1 MNDHDPTVNP
11 PPEAPPMPPSH
22 APSPAIAPS
31 PSARVGATPQFKVP
45 GLAAVLSIVPGLPIG
60 QLYGE
65 AFDRAVMIAGAF
77 WLLILAAV
85 QGALPVTLVVFACI
99 FIWIYSMFD
108 AYRQAHIANMGG
120 AEPTPVS
127 RSRGEGR
134 LMFGIFLAVVGGLL
148 LVENLGL
155 FDLYWLRDWWPIFVL
170 LIGVYLIF
178 DAVRER
184 TRRGAPPT
192 GEEDGDLDE

>member
-1 MNDHDPTVNP
+1 MNDHDPTITPQRESPPLPPARSAGAP
-11 PPEAPPMPPSH
+11 PPPRALT
-22 APSPAIAPS
+22 
-31 PSARVGATPQFKVP
+31 TPQPKVP
-45 GLAAVLSIVPGLPIG
+45 GLGAVLSIIPGLPIG

-65 AFDRAVMIAGAF
+65 AFDRAVMIAAAF

>member
-1 MNDHDPTVNP
+1 MNEHDPTATP
-11 PPEAPPMPPSH
+11 PREAPPLPTAPAAPAPP
-22 APSPAIAPS
+22 P
-31 PSARVGATPQFKVP
+31 ARVEAAPQFKVP

-65 AFDRAVMIAGAF
+65 AFDRAVMIAAAF

-85 QGALPVTLVVFACI
+85 QGALPVTLVVFASI

-108 AYRQAHIANMGG
+108 AYRQAHLVNLGG
-120 AEPTPVS
+120 TEPTPKS
-127 RSRGEGR
+127 RSKGEGR

-155 FDLYWLRDWWPIFVL
+155 FDLYWLRDWWPVFVL

-184 TRRGAPPT
+184 ARRGGST
-192 GEEDGDLDE
+192 DIEEGGGLDD

>member
-1 MNDHDPTVNP
+1 MNDHDPTVTP
-11 PPEAPPMPPSH
+11 AREAPPLPP
-22 APSPAIAPS
+22 APAAPTPAPRRTEL
-31 PSARVGATPQFKVP
+31 PPQPKVP
-45 GLAAVLSIVPGLPIG
+45 GLAAVLSIVPGLPVG

-108 AYRQAHIANMGG
+108 AYRQAHLVNLGG
-120 AEPTPVS
+120 AEPAPQGRV
-127 RSRGEGR
+127 RGEGR

-155 FDLYWLRDWWPIFVL
+155 FDLYWLRDWWPVFVL
-170 LIGVYLIF
+170 LIGVFLIF
-178 DAVRER
+178 DAIRER
-184 TRRGAPPT
+184 SRRGRTLAT
-192 GEEDGDLDE
+192 GGDEDLGE

>member
-1 MNDHDPTVNP
+1 
-11 PPEAPPMPPSH
+11 
-22 APSPAIAPS
+22 
-31 PSARVGATPQFKVP
+31 VP

-65 AFDRAVMIAGAF
+65 AFERAVMIAAAF

-85 QGALPVTLVVFACI
+85 QGALPVTLVVFASI

-108 AYRQAHIANMGG
+108 AYRQAHLVNLGG
-120 AEPTPVS
+120 TEPTPKS
-127 RSRGEGR
+127 RSKGEGR

-155 FDLYWLRDWWPIFVL
+155 FDLYWLRDWWPVLVL
-170 LIGVYLIF
+170 LIGFYLIF

-184 TRRGAPPT
+184 ARRGRPHGAEEGT
-192 GEEDGDLDE
+192 GHEE

>member
-1 MNDHDPTVNP
+1 MNDHDQNMTP
-11 PPEAPPMPPSH
+11 PRDTPPLPP
-22 APSPAIAPS
+22 APSASTS
-31 PSARVGATPQFKVP
+31 PLPRAEVLPQLKVP

-108 AYRQAHIANMGG
+108 AYRQAQLVNLGDSG
-120 AEPTPVS
+120 ATPKN
-127 RSRGEGR
+127 RPRGEGR

-155 FDLYWLRDWWPIFVL
+155 FDLYWLRDWWPVFVL

-178 DAVRER
+178 DAARER
-184 TRRGAPPT
+184 ARRGARSPDV
-192 GEEDGDLDE
+192 GEAGGPDD

>member
-1 MNDHDPTVNP
+1 MTDHDPTVPSPPESPPLPPAP
-11 PPEAPPMPPSH
+11 PPAAPP
-22 APSPAIAPS
+22 APIAN
-31 PSARVGATPQFKVP
+31 VVPQAKVP

-108 AYRQAHIANMGG
+108 AYRQAQLVNLGG
-120 AEPTPVS
+120 VDATPKN
-127 RSRGEGR
+127 RSRGGGR

-155 FDLYWLRDWWPIFVL
+155 FDLYWLRDWWPVFVL

-184 TRRGAPPT
+184 SRRTASANVD
-192 GEEDGDLDE
+192 ENEDFGG

>member
-1 MNDHDPTVNP
+1 MNDHDPTITPQRESPPLPPARSAGAP
-11 PPEAPPMPPSH
+11 PPPRALT
-22 APSPAIAPS
+22 
-31 PSARVGATPQFKVP
+31 TPQPKVP
-45 GLAAVLSIVPGLPIG
+45 GLGAVLSIIPGLPIG

-65 AFDRAVMIAGAF
+65 AFDRAVMIAAAF

-108 AYRQAHIANMGG
+108 AYRQAHLVNLGG
-120 AEPTPVS
+120 AEPSPKS
-127 RSRGEGR
+127 RSRGQGR

-155 FDLYWLRDWWPIFVL
+155 FDLYWLRDWWPVLVL

-184 TRRGAPPT
+184 SRSGARRDT
-192 GEEDGDLDE
+192 EQDRTIDK

>member
-1 MNDHDPTVNP
+1 
-11 PPEAPPMPPSH
+11 
-22 APSPAIAPS
+22 
-31 PSARVGATPQFKVP
+31 VP

-108 AYRQAHIANMGG
+108 AYRQAHIVNMGG

-155 FDLYWLRDWWPIFVL
+155 FDLYWLRDWWPVFVL
-170 LIGVYLIF
+170 LIGFYLIF
-178 DAVRER
+178 EAVRER
-184 TRRGAPPT
+184 MRRGGST
-192 GEEDGDLDE
+192 DVKEGGGFEE

>member
-1 MNDHDPTVNP
+1 
-11 PPEAPPMPPSH
+11 
-22 APSPAIAPS
+22 
-31 PSARVGATPQFKVP
+31 VP

-60 QLYGE
+60 QLYGD

-108 AYRQAHIANMGG
+108 AYRQAHLVNLGG
-120 AEPTPVS
+120 AEPAPKS
-127 RSRGEGR
+127 RSRGESR

-155 FDLYWLRDWWPIFVL
+155 FDLYWLRDWWPVLVL

-178 DAVRER
+178 DAVREK
-184 TRRGAPPT
+184 TRRGGSPAV
-192 GEEDGDLDE
+192 EESGNFDE

>member
-1 MNDHDPTVNP
+1 MTDHDPT
-11 PPEAPPMPPSH
+11 
-22 APSPAIAPS
+22 APSPPESPPLPPAPLPAAPAAPIANV
-31 PSARVGATPQFKVP
+31 APQAKVP

-108 AYRQAHIANMGG
+108 AYRQAQLVNLGG
-120 AEPTPVS
+120 VDATPKS
-127 RSRGEGR
+127 RSHGGGR

-155 FDLYWLRDWWPIFVL
+155 FDLYWLRDWWPVFVL

-184 TRRGAPPT
+184 SRRTARANVD
-192 GEEDGDLDE
+192 ENEDFGG

>member
-1 MNDHDPTVNP
+1 MNDHDPTVTPPRETPPLPSAPAAAAP
-11 PPEAPPMPPSH
+11 PPVRAE
-22 APSPAIAPS
+22 
-31 PSARVGATPQFKVP
+31 ATPQLKVP

-65 AFDRAVMIAGAF
+65 AFDRAVMIAAAF
-77 WLLILAAV
+77 WLMILAAV

-108 AYRQAHIANMGG
+108 AYRQAHLVNLGG
-120 AEPTPVS
+120 VEPSPKS

-134 LMFGIFLAVVGGLL
+134 LMFGIFMAVVGGLL

-155 FDLYWLRDWWPIFVL
+155 FDLYWLRDWWPVFVL
-170 LIGVYLIF
+170 LIGVYLIV

-184 TRRGAPPT
+184 MRRRPQTTVEEG
-192 GEEDGDLDE
+192 GEFEE

>member
-1 MNDHDPTVNP
+1 MNDHDPTVTP
-11 PPEAPPMPPSH
+11 PRESPPLPP
-22 APSPAIAPS
+22 APSAPAPRPPRAD
-31 PSARVGATPQFKVP
+31 VTPQLKVP
-45 GLAAVLSIVPGLPIG
+45 GLAAVLSIVPGLPVG
-60 QLYGE
+60 QLYGD

-108 AYRQAHIANMGG
+108 AYRQAHLVNLGG
-120 AEPTPVS
+120 AGPAPKS
-127 RSRGEGR
+127 RSRGESR

-155 FDLYWLRDWWPIFVL
+155 FDLYWLRDWWPVLVL

-178 DAVRER
+178 DAVREK
-184 TRRGAPPT
+184 TRRGGSPSI
-192 GEEDGDLDE
+192 EESGNFDE